1 MKKYNR
7 QRLILDL
14 IEQQEVQTQ
23 EGLAELLR
31 GHGVHATQATIS
43 RDIKELRISKVQ
55 TVKGDYK
62 YTVLDSVHDS
72 LNERLHKI
80 LRSAILSVYHN
91 GNMVIIE
98 TVIYCAPVVSMTIT
112 NAKLDHVAG
121 IVAGVDTLFIAPT
134 DITQLDQLVKD
145 IEEFIQ

>member
-7 QRLILDL
+7 QRLILTML
-14 IEQQEVQTQ
+14 AQQEVQTQ
-23 EGLAELLR
+23 EGLADLLR
-31 GHGVHATQATIS
+31 EQGVHATQATIS

-55 TVKGDYK
+55 TVKGSYK

-91 GNMVIIE
+91 GNMVII
-98 TVIYCAPVVSMTIT
+98 
-112 NAKLDHVAG
+112 
-121 IVAGVDTLFIAPT
+121 
-134 DITQLDQLVKD
+134 
-145 IEEFIQ
+145 